1 MISTKRNTIG
11 IIKMLHLKK
20 NILFDIKQYVDD
32 INDNVYKQ
40 PFKRQQLKKGWTEDW
55 IGIYSKKDPHPIT
68 ECSEYYL
75 DDKEFILEAVKIDPE
90 CIKYASKRLKED
102 SDIIKVVIKKNL
114 KIAKKYISKEILKKL
129 KSK

>member
-1 MISTKRNTIG
+1 
-11 IIKMLHLKK
+11 MLQIKK

-32 INDNVYKQ
+32 IKDNVYKQ
-40 PFKRQQLKKGWTEDW
+40 PARRMALKKGFSEDF

-90 CIKYASKRLKED
+90 CLKYASKRLKED
-102 SDIIKVVIKKNL
+102 LDIIKVVFKKRPS
-114 KIAKKYISKEILKKL
+114 IAKKHISKEILKQF

>member
-1 MISTKRNTIG
+1 
-11 IIKMLHLKK
+11 MLQIKK

-32 INDNVYKQ
+32 INDTDSQILRRRLV
-40 PFKRQQLKKGWTEDW
+40 KKGFSKDF
-55 IGIYSKKDPHPIT
+55 IDIYSKKDPHPIT

-90 CIKYASKRLKED
+90 CLKYASKRLKED
-102 SDIIKVVIKKNL
+102 LDIIKVVFKK
-114 KIAKKYISKEILKKL
+114 KPSIAKKYISKEILKQL

>member
-1 MISTKRNTIG
+1 MTSTKRNTIG
-11 IIKMLHLKK
+11 IIKMLQLQK
-20 NILFDIKQYVDD
+20 NILFEIKKYVDD

-40 PFKRQQLKKGWTEDW
+40 PARRMGLKKGFSEDF
-55 IGIYSKKDPHPIT
+55 IDIYSKKDLHPIT

-75 DDKEFILEAVKIDPE
+75 DDKEFILEAIKIDPE
-90 CIKYASKRLKED
+90 CVKYASKRLKED

>member
-1 MISTKRNTIG
+1 V
-11 IIKMLHLKK
+11 LHLQK
-20 NILFDIKQYVDD
+20 NILFEIKKYLDD
-32 INDNVYKQ
+32 ITNYQSARKYAV
-40 PFKRQQLKKGWTEDW
+40 KKGLSKNFID
-55 IGIYSKKDPHPIT
+55 IYSKKDPHPIT

-75 DDKEFILEAVKIDPE
+75 DDKEFILEAIKIDPE
-90 CIKYASKRLKED
+90 CVKYASKRLKED